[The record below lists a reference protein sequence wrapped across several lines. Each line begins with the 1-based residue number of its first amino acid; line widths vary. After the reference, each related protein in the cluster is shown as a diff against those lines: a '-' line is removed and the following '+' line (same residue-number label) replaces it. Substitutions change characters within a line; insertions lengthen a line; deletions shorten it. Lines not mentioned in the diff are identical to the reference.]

1 MQPVHRS
8 LVAAALVL
16 VMIGGC
22 AGGDNV
28 SSGPAS
34 AALQPS
40 TSPILESGAPSPDA
54 GEPSAAATS
63 TPAASPT
70 DPARDDLPSR
80 VVIEALD
87 IDLPIVS
94 GDLEV
99 AGNAPDYPLC
109 DVAQYLTTYRY
120 PGRPGTTWIYAHAR
134 EGMFLP
140 LLRASERK
148 DGKSLIGTEVEV
160 YSTGARRY
168 TYRITDVYRH
178 ALDRSVAAG
187 LAADERI
194 LVLQTSEGPKGTVPK
209 LQIAAEFTGV
219 SESTADAATPSA
231 APRDC
236 S

>member
-1 MQPVHRS
+1 MPFARRS
-8 LVAAALVL
+8 LVAVTILLVT
-16 VMIGGC
+16 IGGC
-22 AGGDNV
+22 ASGDGV
-28 SSGPAS
+28 SN
-34 AALQPS
+34 
-40 TSPILESGAPSPDA
+40 APSPA
-54 GEPSAAATS
+54 SSQTRPSSLPSSAESQPSATAATPS
-63 TPAASPT
+63 PAPSQA

-80 VVIEALD
+80 VVIEALE

-94 GDLEV
+94 GDLAV
-99 AGNAPDYPLC
+99 AGNSPDYPLC

-140 LLRASERK
+140 LLTASEQD
-148 DGKSLIGTEVEV
+148 DGESLIGTEVEV

-168 TYRITDVYRH
+168 TYRITDVQRH
-178 ALDRSVAAG
+178 ALDRTVAAG

-194 LVLQTSEGPKGTVPK
+194 LVLQTSEGPTGTVPK
-209 LQIAAEFTGV
+209 LQITAEFTEV
-219 SESTADAATPSA
+219 SEATVDAAAPSA

>member
-1 MQPVHRS
+1 MQPARRS
-8 LVAAALVL
+8 VVAVAILLSA
-16 VMIGGC
+16 IGGC
-22 AGGDNV
+22 ASGDGA
-28 SSGPAS
+28 SSAQPPAS
-34 AALQPS
+34 SQ
-40 TSPILESGAPSPDA
+40 SP
-54 GEPSAAATS
+54 EPSAPSAAVGQPSATAATPS
-63 TPAASPT
+63 PAASQA

-80 VVIEALD
+80 VVVETLD

-99 AGNAPDYPLC
+99 AGNSPDYPLC

-140 LLRASERK
+140 LLAASEQD
-148 DGKSLIGTEVEV
+148 DGESLIGAEVEI
-160 YSTGARRY
+160 YSTGTRRY

-178 ALDRSVAAG
+178 AVDRTVAAG

-194 LVLQTSEGPKGTVPK
+194 LVLQTSEGPTGTVPK
-209 LQIAAEFTGV
+209 LQVAAEFTGV
-219 SESTADAATPSA
+219 SEATAGAAAPSA